1 MILELDAGNTRVKWR
16 VIDELGK
23 RRGGGALV
31 SDATA
36 GDMLEP
42 LLAAR
47 NLTAARMVSV
57 ASPVVAQSIGFM
69 LQRSFG
75 IELRL
80 VAVQAECNG
89 LVNPYQNVSKLGAD
103 RWLAVLAARKHYGD
117 DCLVVDCGSATTIEM
132 LSAGRYLGGVI
143 APGVSLMFKALYSDT
158 HQVKVLG
165 ERPQELDAAKD
176 TDSAVQCGV
185 WGSQVGLISYYR
197 ELLLQRGAGVEPR
210 VVICGGDASQLGGL
224 LPFKHAVH
232 EELVLDGLAIASPI
246 IQSVAD

>member
-16 VIDELGK
+16 VIDKAGK

-75 IELRL
+75 IELKL
-80 VAVQAECNG
+80 AAVQAESGG
-89 LVNPYQNVSKLGAD
+89 LVNPYQNISKLGAD
-103 RWLAVLAARKHYGD
+103 RWLAVLAARKRYGD
-117 DCLVVDCGSATTIEM
+117 NCLVVDCGSATTIEM
-132 LSAGRYLGGVI
+132 LSDGRYLGGII
-143 APGVSLMFKALYSDT
+143 APGVSLMFKSLYSET

-165 ERPQELDAAKD
+165 ERPDKLGAAQD
-176 TDSAVQCGV
+176 TDSAVQSGV
-185 WGSQVGLISYYR
+185 WSAQVGLVAYYR
-197 ELLLQRGAGVEPR
+197 ELMLASAKGIQPE
-210 VVICGGDASQLGGL
+210 VVVCGGDAKELASL
-224 LPFKHAVH
+224 LPFEHRVQ
-232 EELVLDGLAIASPI
+232 EELVLDGLALVCPI
-246 IQSVAD
+246 IQSVTD

>member
-16 VIDELGK
+16 VVDSAGK
-23 RRGGGALV
+23 RCGGGALV

-69 LQRSFG
+69 LQRRFG
-75 IELRL
+75 IELKL
-80 VAVQAECNG
+80 APVQKECDG
-89 LVNPYQNVSKLGAD
+89 LVNPYKNVSKLGAD
-103 RWLAVLAARKHYGD
+103 RWLAVLAAHKRYGGN
-117 DCLVVDCGSATTIEM
+117 CLIVDCGSATTVEM
-132 LSAGRYLGGVI
+132 LVGGCYLGGVI
-143 APGVSLMFKALYSDT
+143 APGIGLMFKSLYSET

-165 ERPQELDAAKD
+165 ERPEVLGVAQD
-176 TDSAVQCGV
+176 TDSAVQSGV
-185 WGSQVGLISYYR
+185 WGSLVGLVAYYR
-197 ELLLQRGAGVEPR
+197 GLLLEAMGEGRPEILV
-210 VVICGGDASQLGGL
+210 CGGDARQLAGL
-224 LPFKHAVH
+224 LPFECHVH
-232 EELVLDGLAIASPI
+232 EELVLDGLARVCPI